1 MLISKGIIFISPKLK
16 KTNHFSMYGI
26 IQGTLYQKISQIG
39 KEMVTE
45 LHCFFVFFF
54 VCFFFSEIFSW
65 NHGFKKSFFTFNS
78 EGYETVVCRFGV
90 YIFHEFIVFNL
101 IFTFLGVLSE
111 ILDNIEILK
120 IAKKRNRK
128 KVRTLIIS
136 CPIWLIFW
144 CFVPYTDTKNIC
156 AVITS
161 DFGLKSG
168 NFWV

>member
-1 MLISKGIIFISPKLK
+1 MQNCT
-16 KTNHFSMYGI
+16 KTS
-26 IQGTLYQKISQIG
+26 YQTG
-39 KEMVTE
+39 REMTE
-45 LHCFFVFFF
+45 LDS
-54 VCFFFSEIFSW
+54 FFSEIFSW

-78 EGYETVVCRFGV
+78 EGYKTVVCRFGV

-168 NFWV
+168 NFAQTYAKTAK

>member
-1 MLISKGIIFISPKLK
+1 MVK
-16 KTNHFSMYGI
+16 KWWLNYIVF
-26 IQGTLYQKISQIG
+26 L
-39 KEMVTE
+39 
-45 LHCFFVFFF
+45 FVFLF
-54 VCFFFSEIFSW
+54 VFFFSEIFSW

-144 CFVPYTDTKNIC
+144 CFVPYTDTKNGKLGYIWNINITYYSEKIEQQYLGFLEKKIF
-156 AVITS
+156 AV
-161 DFGLKSG
+161 FGPQNWKR
-168 NFWV
+168 